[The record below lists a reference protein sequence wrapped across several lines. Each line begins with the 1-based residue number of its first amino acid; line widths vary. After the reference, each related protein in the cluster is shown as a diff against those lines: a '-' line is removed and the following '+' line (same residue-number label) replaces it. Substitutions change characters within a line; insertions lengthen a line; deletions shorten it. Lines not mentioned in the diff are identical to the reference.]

1 MNLELIDFI
10 KNEIKNNNDNKEL
23 LLTLYEFLK
32 DNEEFFRIYNNNC
45 ATEEELNKVKL
56 LGIKMNQNRDAINNY
71 LKTNSYL
78 SNINNFQNKIY
89 AYATI
94 RLARK
99 KELPCNLNN
108 MIYAKESIDIL
119 NSFNESMDIDYKQTF
134 ISLYKKHELINS
146 IYKSNGTYGLERYIA
161 INKKFKDVFSL
172 SDLYE
177 EELLSEDDL
186 LYLTSMDCH
195 LNNLSLSKIAKKIMN
210 FCLNRKDKDEFTR
223 QNNKTILL

>member
-1 MNLELIDFI
+1 MNLELINFI
-10 KNEIKNNNDNKEL
+10 ENEINNNNDNKEL

-45 ATEEELNKVKL
+45 AMEEELNKFKL
-56 LGIKMNQNRDAINNY
+56 LGIKMNQNKDTINNY

-99 KELPCNLNN
+99 KELPLNLNN

-119 NSFNESMDIDYKQTF
+119 NSFNEFMDMIPQ
-134 ISLYKKHELINS
+134 LIGV
-146 IYKSNGTYGLERYIA
+146 I
-161 INKKFKDVFSL
+161 
-172 SDLYE
+172 
-177 EELLSEDDL
+177 
-186 LYLTSMDCH
+186 
-195 LNNLSLSKIAKKIMN
+195 
-210 FCLNRKDKDEFTR
+210 
-223 QNNKTILL
+223 